1 MKRYYYSK
9 LSERQL
15 LSLTKRPAINFTKTF
30 KIVKPILDDVKSNG
44 LKAALNYAEKFDELD
59 SKNFI
64 VTKDEIEKAKKNLSP
79 KVKKAI
85 DDAYKNI
92 RKFHL
97 KQFPKGYNTEIVS
110 GVNCSREFRAIENVG
125 LYIPGGTAVLPSTL
139 LMLGIP
145 AQIAGCKRI
154 IVCSPACLSGR
165 QAKDDRIND
174 ALLYAANKCGIK
186 EFYKIG
192 GAQAIALMA
201 YGSRAN
207 ARLTTGD
214 KKIPGVSKIFGPGNQ
229 YVTAAKLLV
238 SIDPE
243 GCSID
248 MPAGPSELL
257 IIADE
262 SANPA
267 FVASDLLSQAEHGID
282 SQVILVTNSVD
293 LEKKIQ
299 QEIEK
304 QLKMLPRKKL
314 ASASLKNSF
323 SLIVKKVRQAIEFS
337 NFYAPEHLILN
348 AKNPAKYKPEIKN
361 AGSVFLGNYSP
372 ESAGDYASGTNH
384 SLPTYGFAK
393 SFGGVTVD
401 SFMKSVTFQSL
412 TKKGLKNIS
421 ETVQTLAETEE
432 LIAHRNAVKIRF
444 EKIPVFTGM
453 TGIKK

>member
-1 MKRYYYSK
+1 MKRYYYIK
-9 LSERQL
+9 LSKQQL
-15 LSLTKRPAINFTKTF
+15 LSLIKRPAIDFTKTF

-44 LKAALNYAEKFDELD
+44 LKAALSYAKKFDRLN
-59 SKNFI
+59 SKNF
-64 VTKDEIEKAKKNLSP
+64 VVPEKEIEKAKKNLP
-79 KVKKAI
+79 TKVRIAI
-85 DDAYKNI
+85 DDAYNNI

-97 KQFPKGYNTEIVS
+97 KQYPKSYDIETVS

-125 LYIPGGTAVLPSTL
+125 LYIPGGTAVLPSTM

-145 AQIAGCKRI
+145 AQIAGCNRA
-154 IVCSPACLSGR
+154 VVFSPTKNG
-165 QAKDDRIND
+165 DVNEV
-174 ALLYAANKCGIK
+174 LLYAAYKCGIK

-192 GAQAIALMA
+192 GAQAIALMS
-201 YGSRAN
+201 Y
-207 ARLTTGD
+207 GD
-214 KKIPGVSKIFGPGNQ
+214 KSIPKVSKIFGPGNQ
-229 YVTAAKLLV
+229 YVTAAKFLV
-238 SIDPE
+238 SIDPD

-262 SANPA
+262 FANPA
-267 FVASDLLSQAEHGID
+267 FVAADLLSQAEHGID
-282 SQVILVTNSVD
+282 SQVVLVTNSVD

-304 QLKMLPRKKL
+304 QLKTLPRKKL

-323 SLIVKKVRQAIEFS
+323 SLIVKNILQGIEFS
-337 NFYAPEHLILN
+337 NLYAPEHLILN
-348 AKNPAKYKPEIKN
+348 VKSPARYKAKVKN

-393 SFGGVTVD
+393 SFGGVTVE

-421 ETVQTLAETEE
+421 GTVQTLAETEE

-444 EKIPVFTGM
+444 K
-453 TGIKK
+453 